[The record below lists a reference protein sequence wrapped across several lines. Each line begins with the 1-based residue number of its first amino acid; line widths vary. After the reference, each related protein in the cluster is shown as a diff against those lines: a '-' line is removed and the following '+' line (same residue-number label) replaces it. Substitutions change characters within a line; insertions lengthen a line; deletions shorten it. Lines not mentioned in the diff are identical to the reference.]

1 MNALKMMIVVARKEL
16 MDGLRDRRAIY
27 TLIFSSLFGPALIAF
42 MFSQLA
48 GQQRAAQEIQIP
60 ITGRANGPLLV
71 HWLEQQP
78 GVMVVDGPQNAES
91 AVRDRSQDF
100 VLVIEKDFAGK
111 FRDSRPAPVQLVSDS
126 TRQSSRPKVKRL
138 ESLLNRFNSQIGAL
152 RLMARGV
159 SPLVASALK
168 IEDVE
173 ISNAAQRAATIFSF
187 IPLFLIAAAFSAG
200 MQISTDA
207 TAGERERFSLEPLL
221 INPVPRWQLV
231 AGKWLAAAAAAIVG
245 MAGTLVITAYALSRM
260 SLEDLGVR
268 FHLGVAECLLVFA
281 AVLPMALLAPAVQIY
296 LACFAKTFKEAQSYM
311 AYVLLAAML
320 PGLLSTFYPIADKP
334 WMRPLPLLGQYI
346 LATDILSGKIPS
358 PLAFVSSAIL
368 GIAAAVLFL
377 SLATRLFYSEKIIFG
392 R

>member
-1 MNALKMMIVVARKEL
+1 MSALKMMSVVARKEL

-42 MFSQLA
+42 MFTQLA
-48 GQQRAAQEIQIP
+48 GQERAAQEIQIP

-78 GVMVVDGPQNAES
+78 GVQVVDGPEKAEA

-100 VLVIEKDFAGK
+100 VLVIEKEFAEK

-126 TRQSSRPKVKRL
+126 TQQSSRPKVKRL
-138 ESLLNRFNSQIGAL
+138 ELLLNHFSSQMGAL

-173 ISNAAQRAATIFSF
+173 ISNAAQRAATIFNF

-200 MQISTDA
+200 MQIATDA

-231 AGKWLAAAAAAIVG
+231 GGKWLAAAVAAIVG

-281 AVLPMALLAPAVQIY
+281 AVVPMALVAPAVQIY

-311 AYVLLAAML
+311 AYVLLGAML
-320 PGLLSTFYPIADKP
+320 PGLLSTFYPMTDKP

-346 LATDILSGKIPS
+346 LATDILSGRIPS
-358 PLAFVSSAIL
+358 PLAFVASAVL
-368 GIAAAVLFL
+368 GILAAVLCL

>member
-1 MNALKMMIVVARKEL
+1 MNVLKMMLVVARKEL
-16 MDGLRDRRAIY
+16 MDGVRDRRAVY

-42 MFSQLA
+42 MFTQLA
-48 GQQRAAQEIQIP
+48 GQERAAQEIQIP

-78 GVMVVDGPQNAES
+78 GVQVVDGPEKAEA

-100 VLVIEKDFAGK
+100 VLVIEKDFAEK

-126 TRQSSRPKVKRL
+126 TQQSSRPKVKRL
-138 ESLLNRFNSQIGAL
+138 ESLLNHFSSQMGAL

-173 ISNAAQRAATIFSF
+173 ISNAAQRAATIFNF

-200 MQISTDA
+200 MQIATDA

-231 AGKWLAAAAAAIVG
+231 GGKWLAAAVAAIIG

-281 AVLPMALLAPAVQIY
+281 AVAPMALLAPAVQIY
-296 LACFAKTFKEAQSYM
+296 LACFAKTFKEAQSY
-311 AYVLLAAML
+311 
-320 PGLLSTFYPIADKP
+320 SNT
-334 WMRPLPLLGQYI
+334 
-346 LATDILSGKIPS
+346 
-358 PLAFVSSAIL
+358 
-368 GIAAAVLFL
+368 
-377 SLATRLFYSEKIIFG
+377 YS
-392 R
+392 

>member
-1 MNALKMMIVVARKEL
+1 M
-16 MDGLRDRRAIY
+16 
-27 TLIFSSLFGPALIAF
+27 
-42 MFSQLA
+42 
-48 GQQRAAQEIQIP
+48 
-60 ITGRANGPLLV
+60 
-71 HWLEQQP
+71 
-78 GVMVVDGPQNAES
+78 
-91 AVRDRSQDF
+91 
-100 VLVIEKDFAGK
+100 
-111 FRDSRPAPVQLVSDS
+111 
-126 TRQSSRPKVKRL
+126 
-138 ESLLNRFNSQIGAL
+138 GAL

-200 MQISTDA
+200 MQIATDA

-231 AGKWLAAAAAAIVG
+231 GGKWLAAAVAALIG

-281 AVLPMALLAPAVQIY
+281 AVVPMALVAPAVQIY

-311 AYVLLAAML
+311 AYVLLGAML
-320 PGLLSTFYPIADKP
+320 PGLLSTFYPITDKP

-358 PLAFVSSAIL
+358 PLAFVGAAVL

-377 SLATRLFYSEKIIFG
+377 WLATRLFYSEKIIFG